1 MGREQA
7 SAAPRRKVRKASL
20 SGAGTKVRMAADNKL
35 AFSDAW
41 HADGEPVSGPFGLN
55 LERFMLPGSQPR
67 LSICTL
73 MANKRTF
80 EPGAQLMQKGDAGG
94 VAYIIEQ
101 GWTFSSNVLRNGSR
115 QIPDV
120 QIPGD
125 VAGQQSLPVASAAKD
140 VTAITKVQV
149 IEIQLDAFIN
159 TVSSDPDLAAFI
171 FRLAAR
177 QNDVASERII
187 DIGRRTSVERMA
199 HFIREQAIRFRL
211 AGIGTDSGF
220 PSPSPGIAPDAGT
233 GAGSTNGLR
242 GIVRLR
248 ST

>member
-1 MGREQA
+1 MRQ
-7 SAAPRRKVRKASL
+7 ASL
-20 SGAGTKVRMAADNKL
+20 SEAGRNVQMAADYQQ
-35 AFSDAW
+35 AFADAW
-41 HADGEPVSGPFGLN
+41 HAHVEPVSGPFGLK
-55 LERFMLPGSQPR
+55 LEQFMLYGGRPP
-67 LSICTL
+67 LSILTL

-80 EPGAQLMQKGDAGG
+80 EPGVHLMQQGDTGG

-159 TVSSDPDLAAFI
+159 TIASDPDLAAFI

-177 QNDVASERII
+177 QNDVAAERII

-242 GIVRLR
+242 GIARLR